1 MAERVSCSLA
11 ESSRVA
17 TEWWVALSASGVVPF
32 AVVSWLWPRLGV
44 TGGVVCVAAVIG
56 GGLGGSELLLACC

>member
-1 MAERVSCSLA
+1 MVDCVVGVGCGSVCG
-11 ESSRVA
+11 
-17 TEWWVALSASGVVPF
+17 GVV
-32 AVVSWLWPRLGV
+32 VEWPCLGV